1 MHKAELEL
9 IRESNNE
16 EISNLETEKLKLSR
30 EIDNIRKNSTNLAN
44 ERIRLL
50 DCIDDLNEKISFFN
64 HQVVIIQS
72 EQINI
77 KNSKEISEVNQKLS
91 ESEKKNSDLV
101 RLIS

>member
-64 HQVVIIQS
+64 HQVVII
-72 EQINI
+72 
-77 KNSKEISEVNQKLS
+77 
-91 ESEKKNSDLV
+91 
-101 RLIS
+101 